1 MKLAKR
7 MLALAVAVMLVI
19 VVLVVPA
26 SAATAPWPSK
36 FRSFTQTSTYNYQRG
51 YACAVQSIL
60 LDHDVAGSYIS
71 SAGGVDGYFGTGT
84 VNAVKAFQ
92 EDETLGKDGIVG
104 PDTWERMALR
114 MKQSGSGSYT
124 YLGMGYAR
132 TAITIIYENSVY
144 NYYYHTTGGSRDS
157 VFRTSY

>member
-7 MLALAVAVMLVI
+7 MLALAIAVMLVI
-19 VVLVVPA
+19 AVLDVPA

-71 SAGGVDGYFGTGT
+71 NAGGVDGYFGTGT

-92 EDETLGKDGIVG
+92 GDEHLAVDGIVG
-104 PDTWERMALR
+104 PNTWEWMALR
-114 MKQSGSGSYT
+114 MSQSGNDPYT
-124 YLGMGYAR
+124 YLSMGNDR
-132 TAITIIYENSVY
+132 TAISIVYLNSVY
-144 NYYYHTTGGSRDS
+144 SYYYHSENGMLSGF
-157 VFRTSY
+157 FRSSY

>member
-7 MLALAVAVMLVI
+7 MLALAMVVMLVMAI
-19 VVLVVPA
+19 LVVPA
-26 SAATAPWPSK
+26 SAATSFWTSR

-51 YACAVQSIL
+51 YAYAVQSIL
-60 LDHDVAGSYIS
+60 LDHDVAGRYIS
-71 SAGGVDGYFGTGT
+71 NAGGVDGYFGTGT

-92 EDETLGKDGIVG
+92 GDELLDDDGIVG

-114 MKQSGSGSYT
+114 MGQSNSGSYT
-124 YLGMGYAR
+124 YLSMGNNR
-132 TAITIIYENSVY
+132 TAITIIYQNSVY

>member
-7 MLALAVAVMLVI
+7 MLALAVAVMLVMA
-19 VVLVVPA
+19 VLVVPA
-26 SAATAPWPSK
+26 SAATSFWTSR

-51 YACAVQSIL
+51 YAFAVQSIL
-60 LDHDVAGSYIS
+60 LDHNVAGSYIS

-92 EDETLGKDGIVG
+92 EDESLDNDGIVG

-144 NYYYHTTGGSRDS
+144 NYYYHTTGGGLGS